1 MPRNFRTEASS
12 YFLTAMLAFVRMV
25 RVGKPALYQGL
36 HWGNDQNGRP
46 RRSVS
51 AAQATISLMVQTA
64 YYGSH
69 SQRIPALPNMAV
81 SAVSGG
87 SIRMEHLVL
96 LIALVVIG
104 TVALLR

>member
-1 MPRNFRTEASS
+1 
-12 YFLTAMLAFVRMV
+12 
-25 RVGKPALYQGL
+25 
-36 HWGNDQNGRP
+36 
-46 RRSVS
+46 
-51 AAQATISLMVQTA
+51 
-64 YYGSH
+64 
-69 SQRIPALPNMAV
+69 MAV